1 MNMLEAYIARIVTFL
16 VTPLSV
22 SASTAAA
29 YYAQKWLGVDF
40 DPTELS
46 IYLTSVAVGQ
56 ALVIYKWVSNRGQ
69 YEIAE
74 VQGYINN
81 LHQLGSEAAAQ
92 VPVDAPVVK

>member
-1 MNMLEAYIARIVTFL
+1 M
-16 VTPLSV
+16 TPLSV

-74 VQGYINN
+74 ATAYLNN
-81 LHQLGSEAAAQ
+81 LKELGEQHQ